1 MTRVMHGMA
10 ALLATALIA
19 TFLGSSVTVELVGRH
34 AAIATVKQWIVFPGL
49 AILVPALALTGLSG
63 LRLARHRQ
71 GALLARKLQRMRLV
85 AANGLLILTPCALQ
99 IQ

>member
-34 AAIATVKQWIVFPGL
+34 VAITTVKQWIVFPGL
-49 AILVPALALTGLSG
+49 AILV
-63 LRLARHRQ
+63 
-71 GALLARKLQRMRLV
+71 
-85 AANGLLILTPCALQ
+85 
-99 IQ
+99 